1 MVRFSPLFLI
11 LFGASPALAA
21 DHVAS
26 AEPGDFGLFALGLL
40 GLVVGRH
47 LAKPKPSKDD

>member
-1 MVRFSPLFLI
+1 MVRISPLFLL

-21 DHVAS
+21 DHVAIP
-26 AEPGDFGLFALGLL
+26 EPSDFALFALGLL